1 MAEKKTYEELEER
14 IRELENQLKGTGN
27 REYKS
32 RLFGFLFGR
41 EENKR
46 WTLSLYNDART

>member
-1 MAEKKTYEELEER
+1 MKNWKNIL
-14 IRELENQLKGTGN
+14 ELENQQKGSRN

-41 EENKR
+41 RENKD
-46 WTLSLYNDART
+46 WTLSL

>member
-1 MAEKKTYEELEER
+1 MKEKKTYEELEKR
-14 IRELENQLKGTGN
+14 ILELENQLKGSSN

-41 EENKR
+41 E
-46 WTLSLYNDART
+46 